1 MSKTVGHE
9 FGRYIRAE
17 RVAADISLRKA
28 AKALNVS
35 AVYLGEVERGVRPPL
50 KEDHW
55 DALIRAIPTIDR
67 DTLLERLTV
76 KSRPV
81 QLDLRD
87 APPQYQDL
95 GLALARRIDK
105 KNISTDE
112 LEKLIR
118 ILGNQNE

>member
-67 DTLLERLTV
+67 DTLERLTV

-118 ILGNQNE
+118 ILGDQNE